1 MELINCLKATSLASI
16 QAKNLDNYMKKIL
29 FLCLGNIC
37 RSPLAEGVF
46 STMAAEQGLDLFVDS
61 AGTGAYHIGELPYH
75 ATRKVA
81 KKYGIELTHKARQL
95 KVADFEVFDYILAMD
110 NNNFRHADQL
120 SQKASS
126 MRASLHL
133 FREFDSDKSS
143 MEVDDP
149 YYGTEKDFEKCY
161 QTVKRCS
168 EGLLMFLTNR

>member
-1 MELINCLKATSLASI
+1 
-16 QAKNLDNYMKKIL
+16 MKKIL

-46 STMAAEQGLDLFVDS
+46 STMAAQTALDVYVDS

-95 KVADFEVFDYILAMD
+95 KAADFQEFDYILAMD
-110 NNNFRHADQL
+110 NNNFSHAAQL
-120 SQKASS
+120 AQKTANVK
-126 MRASLHL
+126 ASLHL
-133 FREFDSDKSS
+133 FREFDSDKTS
-143 MEVDDP
+143 MEVADP
-149 YYGTEKDFEKCY
+149 YYGTDKDFEVCY

-168 EGLLMFLTNR
+168 EGLLEFLQQQNS